1 MVCFPCY
8 SFPHTHGCDE
18 SRKMDFLAIGIL
30 LVEEL
35 DLKQMTA
42 ALALV

>member
-1 MVCFPCY
+1 MVCFLCF
-8 SFPHTHGCDE
+8 SFPRTHECDE
-18 SRKMDFLAIGIL
+18 SRKMDYLAIGIL